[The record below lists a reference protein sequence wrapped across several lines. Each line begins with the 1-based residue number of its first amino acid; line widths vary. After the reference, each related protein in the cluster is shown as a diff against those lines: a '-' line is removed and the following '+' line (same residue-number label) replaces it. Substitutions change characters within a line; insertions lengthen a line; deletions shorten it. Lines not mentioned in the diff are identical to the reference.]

1 MIIGNEELYVR
12 GNTVLKPEKVKIE
25 NENSKKY
32 EKFNEQ
38 RKQLKLK
45 EERRSKV
52 KMVSYIFMFFI
63 VGFTV
68 IYRYSLIYGIQKEYV
83 ETRQSAAVLQKE
95 NENLRVNLIK
105 LEDNEEINNKITS
118 MKMVNANKA
127 ACAGVD
133 LDKAVFNEK
142 KENKTEGGV
151 LSYIKQ
157 LFS

>member
-25 NENSKKY
+25 NEKSKKY

-45 EERRSKV
+45 EEKRNKV
-52 KMVSYIFMFFI
+52 KMISYIFMFFI

-68 IYRYSLIYGIQKEYV
+68 IYRYSLIYGVQKEYV
-83 ETRQSAAVLQKE
+83 ETRQSVALLQKE

-105 LEDNEEINNKITS
+105 LEDNEEINNKIAS

-127 ACAGVD
+127 ACASVD